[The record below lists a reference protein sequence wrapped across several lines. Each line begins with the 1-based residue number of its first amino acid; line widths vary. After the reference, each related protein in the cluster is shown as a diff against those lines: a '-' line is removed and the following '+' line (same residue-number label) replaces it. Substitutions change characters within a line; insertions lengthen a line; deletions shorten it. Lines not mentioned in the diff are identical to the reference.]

1 MLRVRL
7 RDGLPVAGLD
17 PDGVAQALANGL
29 IEPGAHAAGHLVLTL
44 KGRLLA
50 DAVIRDVV

>member
-1 MLRVRL
+1 LRVRL
-7 RDGLPVAGLD
+7 REGLPVAGLD

-29 IEPGAHAAGHLVLTL
+29 IEPEAHDAGRLILTL